1 MRPAPHRPHGRQP
14 ETVTA
19 MLEPRQLRTFTRKR
33 FDPARMRIDPARIAQ
48 LRDTRAARIA
58 QLLGRQT
65 PYQLDAPWLTLRPD
79 QPIVPGKGWV
89 EYVSP
94 SSVGMGQFADGSYM
108 YAAFDLIF
116 RKDMPSSY
124 SVERPQVL
132 IRLVDPPT
140 TTMLIEV
147 DLHCYDF
154 PPGDPEFEVQAANH
168 QVMTIS
174 EGHRETIMFVMRD
187 FASIQSAWADG
198 EKFWDRDG
206 NWAFFEAR
214 ISAID

>member
-1 MRPAPHRPHGRQP
+1 MPDAR
-14 ETVTA
+14 
-19 MLEPRQLRTFTRKR
+19 LLRTFTRKR
-33 FDPARMRIDPARIAQ
+33 FDPSRMRIDPARLAV

-58 QLLGRQT
+58 ALLGSRK
-65 PYQLDAPWLTLRPD
+65 PYKLDTPWLTLRPD
-79 QPIVPGKGWV
+79 QPIVAGKGWV

-132 IRLVDPPT
+132 IRLVDPPAA
-140 TTMLIEV
+140 TMLIEV

-154 PPGDPEFEVQAANH
+154 PPGDPEFEIQAANN

-174 EGHRETIMFVMRD
+174 EGHRETIMFLMRD
-187 FASIQSAWADG
+187 FASIQSAWGSG

-214 ISAID
+214 ITPVD